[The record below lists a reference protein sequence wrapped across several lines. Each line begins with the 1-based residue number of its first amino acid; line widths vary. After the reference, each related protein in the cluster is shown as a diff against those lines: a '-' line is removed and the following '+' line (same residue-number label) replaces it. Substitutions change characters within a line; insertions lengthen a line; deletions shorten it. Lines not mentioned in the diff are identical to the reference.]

1 MTQRREDMG
10 KLALE
15 VQIPADDQSD
25 KSLQATEEEK
35 GHFRVC
41 RSCWD
46 KPATNQI
53 VKKSWSGQTG
63 RLSWATDPVSGPV
76 WMIKDNYLRGIPQPA
91 LKITNIILII
101 TITIY

>member
-1 MTQRREDMG
+1 MTQRRENTG

-25 KSLQATEEEK
+25 KSLQVTEKEK

-46 KPATNQI
+46 KSASNQI
-53 VKKSWSGQTG
+53 VKKSWSGQTV
-63 RLSWATDPVSGPV
+63 RLSWATNPVLRPV
-76 WMIKDNYLRGIPQPA
+76 WMNKDNYLRGIPQPA
-91 LKITNIILII
+91 LKISF
-101 TITIY
+101 